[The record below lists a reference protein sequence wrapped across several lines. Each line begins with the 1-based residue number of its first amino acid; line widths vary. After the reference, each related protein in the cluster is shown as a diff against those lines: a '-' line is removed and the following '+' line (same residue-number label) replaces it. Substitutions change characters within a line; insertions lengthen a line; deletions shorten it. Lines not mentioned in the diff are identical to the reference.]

1 MTDAAVTELQ
11 PSVLDSLRQ
20 IAGNDHVLTDAE
32 DLQFYSSDVLREAD
46 PAEVVLQPGT
56 KEELAQAVKT
66 ATEAGLAVIP
76 RGGGLS
82 YTDGYLPQRTHSMIV
97 DMRRLDRI
105 VEINTEDMLFTVEA
119 GCTWKTL
126 FEALKEKG
134 VRTPY
139 FGPLSGIYATIGGAL
154 SQNSMF
160 FGSGLH
166 GNSVDSVLGLE
177 VVLADG
183 QLLKLGSAATPYNPS
198 PFMRSY
204 GPDLA
209 GIFLADCGALGFKVQ
224 ATLRL
229 IPYPEVT
236 EFASFGFET
245 KEAVCAAMSEVSR
258 QGLAA
263 ECFGFDPYWQ
273 GRRLEREGLIK
284 DIKSLAGVA
293 RSGKT
298 LLSGVRE
305 AAKVMVAGRRVFEGV
320 TYSMHVSVDGRDD
333 ASVGSALAA
342 IRKIA
347 LREGEEISNSLP
359 KVMRGTPFVPPNS
372 MLGPDGERWV
382 PIHALVPHSRVDA
395 TIQVIHDF
403 FTERADVIESH
414 GIEWGYLLATS
425 GHSTFLIEPVFLW
438 KDSRQLYHNR
448 YLEDSYLKGL
458 KTYPENLAARQ
469 AVIDLRSDL
478 AQVFMRL
485 GAAHFQIGKSYPY
498 REGRAPE
505 TYKLLQAVKATVD
518 HRGLMNPGSL
528 GLD

>member
-1 MTDAAVTELQ
+1 MTDAAVSELQ

-56 KEELAQAVKT
+56 KEELARAVKT
-66 ATEAGLAVIP
+66 ATDAGLAVIP

-82 YTDGYLPQRTHSMIV
+82 YTDGYLPLRSHSMIV

-105 VEINTEDMLFTVEA
+105 VEINTQDMFVTVEA
-119 GCTWKTL
+119 GCTWKAL
-126 FEALKEKG
+126 FEALKAKG

-139 FGPLSGIYATIGGAL
+139 FGPLSGIYATIGG
-154 SQNSMF
+154 QNSMF
-160 FGSGLH
+160 FGSGTY

-183 QLLKLGSAATPYNPS
+183 QILKLGSAATPHNPS

-209 GIFLADCGALGFKVQ
+209 GIFLADCGALGFKAQ

-236 EFASFGFET
+236 QYASFGFET
-245 KEAVCAAMSEVSR
+245 KEQVCAAMSEVSR

-284 DIKSLAGVA
+284 DIKALAGVA
-293 RSGKT
+293 HSGKT

-305 AAKVMVAGRRVFEGV
+305 AAKVMVAGRRLFEGV
-320 TYSMHVSVDGRDD
+320 TYSMHVAVDGRDD
-333 ASVGSALAA
+333 ASAGSALAA

-347 LREGEEISNSLP
+347 LREGEEISTACP
-359 KVMRGTPFVPPNS
+359 R
-372 MLGPDGERWV
+372 
-382 PIHALVPHSRVDA
+382 
-395 TIQVIHDF
+395 
-403 FTERADVIESH
+403 
-414 GIEWGYLLATS
+414 
-425 GHSTFLIEPVFLW
+425 
-438 KDSRQLYHNR
+438 
-448 YLEDSYLKGL
+448 
-458 KTYPENLAARQ
+458 
-469 AVIDLRSDL
+469 
-478 AQVFMRL
+478 
-485 GAAHFQIGKSYPY
+485 
-498 REGRAPE
+498 
-505 TYKLLQAVKATVD
+505 
-518 HRGLMNPGSL
+518 
-528 GLD
+528 